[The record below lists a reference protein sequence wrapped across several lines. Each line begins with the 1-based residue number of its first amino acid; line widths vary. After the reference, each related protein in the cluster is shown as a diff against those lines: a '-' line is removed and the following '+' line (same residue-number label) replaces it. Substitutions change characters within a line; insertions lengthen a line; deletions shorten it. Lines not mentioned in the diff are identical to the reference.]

1 VPQLTPDDVQQA
13 LESLGLDIRVQRFE
27 TSTATAQEAADSIGT
42 DLGTIVKSLC
52 FVVDGEPVIVLAAG
66 DHRIDDRKLAALY
79 DVGRK
84 KVRIADAQTTLQ
96 TTGYLPGGV
105 PPVGHLRP
113 LPVLI
118 DDTLSRFELVYAAA
132 GSPHAIFP
140 IPFGTL
146 CEITGGRLV
155 DLAKV

>member
-1 VPQLTPDDVQQA
+1 VTQLTPDDVQQA
-13 LESLGLDIRVQRFE
+13 LDALGLEIQVQQFE

-42 DLGTIVKSLC
+42 ELGTIVKSLC
-52 FVVDGEPVIVLAAG
+52 FVVADEPVIVLAAG

-84 KVRIADAQTTLQ
+84 KVKIADAQTTLQ

-105 PPVGHLRP
+105 PPVGHLNP

-118 DDTLSRFELVYAAA
+118 DDTLSRFDLVYAAA
-132 GSPHAIFP
+132 GSPNAIFP
-140 IPFGTL
+140 IPFKTL
-146 CEITGGRLV
+146 CRSRV
-155 DLAKV
+155 AAW

>member
-1 VPQLTPDDVQQA
+1 MPQLTPDDVQQA
-13 LESLGLDIRVQRFE
+13 LDALGLEIQVQQFE

-42 DLGTIVKSLC
+42 ELGTIVKSLC
-52 FVVDGEPVIVLAAG
+52 FVVVDEPVIVLAAG

-84 KVRIADAQTTLQ
+84 KVKIADAETTLQ

-105 PPVGHLRP
+105 PPVGHLNP

-118 DDTLSRFELVYAAA
+118 DDTLGRFDLVYAAA
-132 GSPHAIFP
+132 GSPNAIFP
-140 IPFGTL
+140 IPFKTL
-146 CEITGGRLV
+146 CEITGGRVV
-155 DLAKV
+155 DLAKA